1 MMLIL
6 VINVKACVVN
16 QKSRVLTQKFYLD
29 LPLKVQIHTAV
40 EDGSSE
46 CKQLSNK
53 TVKLVMCNTTAVV
66 CV

>member
-16 QKSRVLTQKFYLD
+16 QKFYLD
-29 LPLKVQIHTAV
+29 LKVQIHTAV

-53 TVKLVMCNTTAVV
+53 TAELVMCNTTAVV

>member
-6 VINVKACVVN
+6 VINVKAN
-16 QKSRVLTQKFYLD
+16 QKFYLD
-29 LPLKVQIHTAV
+29 LKVQIHTAV

-53 TVKLVMCNTTAVV
+53 TAELVMCNTTAVV